1 MSMLFLVV
9 DKVRL
14 QPVPDEQALSAY
26 KAAQRLFKM
35 LKDLEKAGKL
45 KARYAFADISG
56 GIIILDVESLEE
68 LYGTL
73 ASMPTNPYVDREIH
87 PLISMDMM
95 EEAVDIAMEKMKER
109 VEKH

>member
-1 MSMLFLVV
+1 MLFLVI
-9 DKVRL
+9 DKVKL

-26 KAAQRLFKM
+26 KAAQRTFKM
-35 LKDLEKAGKL
+35 LKDLEKDGKV

-56 GIIILDVESLEE
+56 GMIILDVENLEE

-73 ASMPTNPYVDREIH
+73 ATLPTNPYVDREIH
-87 PLISMDMM
+87 PLINIDLM
-95 EEAVDIAMEKMKER
+95 EEAVGMAMEKMKER